1 MLGTATMVPQGPEH
15 RKSPRR
21 WTNRTAEV
29 LCGADKL
36 HCTVVDLSD
45 GGARLAMAAPLA
57 GLPRT
62 FTLALFKDGS
72 LNRDCE
78 VVWTNRLNL
87 GVKFISGWYA
97 ALTRDATAKRRSRGA
112 A

>member
-1 MLGTATMVPQGPEH
+1 MVPQGPEH
-15 RKSPRR
+15 RKSPRQ
-21 WTNRTAEV
+21 WTNRAAEV
-29 LCGADKL
+29 LCGADKPI

-45 GGARLAMAAPLA
+45 GGARLAVAGPVT

-78 VVWTNRLNL
+78 VVWTDRRNL
-87 GVKFISGWYA
+87 GVKFVSGWYA
-97 ALTRDATAKRRSRGA
+97 ATRRDTTATRTRGA